1 MSEPDHPFPSLVQA
15 VLAGTATAGQH
26 EQLARLLQ
34 LDAGLR
40 TAYVR
45 QMRLDALLHFT
56 GGAVAKKTAPA
67 DSPTRAGRISP
78 LPSFWLM
85 LIAAAAWTV
94 GPTLGLFVTG
104 AFLVLTGLAADRS
117 SK

>member
-1 MSEPDHPFPSLVQA
+1 MFST
-15 VLAGTATAGQH
+15 VLEAAG
-26 EQLARLLQ
+26 
-34 LDAGLR
+34 
-40 TAYVR
+40 
-45 QMRLDALLHFT
+45 
-56 GGAVAKKTAPA
+56 
-67 DSPTRAGRISP
+67 
-78 LPSFWLM
+78 LM